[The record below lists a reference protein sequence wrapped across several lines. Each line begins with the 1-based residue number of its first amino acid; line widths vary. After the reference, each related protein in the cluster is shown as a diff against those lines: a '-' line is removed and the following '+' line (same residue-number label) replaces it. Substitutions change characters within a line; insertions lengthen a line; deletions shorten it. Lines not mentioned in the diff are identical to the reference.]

1 MFGHVSRLE
10 QVLINLINNARDS
23 LGETPSDGGQ
33 RRIAISAGA
42 LRRDG
47 NEYLS
52 IVVED
57 NGPGIAEQVLK
68 RLLVPSVTTKA
79 RGKGTGLGL
88 PLCQRIVEEMGGTIT
103 ALNRV
108 DGGARFEILLPGA
121 ARRLQRVA

>member
-52 IVVED
+52 IVVAD

-68 RLLVPSVTTKA
+68 RLP
-79 RGKGTGLGL
+79 R
-88 PLCQRIVEEMGGTIT
+88 E
-103 ALNRV
+103 
-108 DGGARFEILLPGA
+108 
-121 ARRLQRVA
+121 RRC